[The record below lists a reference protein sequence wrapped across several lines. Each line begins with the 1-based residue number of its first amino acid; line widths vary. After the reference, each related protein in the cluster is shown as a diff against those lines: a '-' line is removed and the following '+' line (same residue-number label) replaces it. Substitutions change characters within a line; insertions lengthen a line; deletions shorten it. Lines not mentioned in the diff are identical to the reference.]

1 MFRLIFYLL
10 LLVMAISILR
20 SVLAV
25 LGRAFTLFMQGPG
38 RQQQGPR
45 QQVPLTGELK
55 RDPVCGTFVAASSSV
70 KHTDGGNTVHFC
82 SAECRDKYLLAA
94 RH

>member
-1 MFRLIFYLL
+1 MFRLILYLL
-10 LLVMAISILR
+10 LVVVLISVLR

-25 LGRAFTLFMQGPG
+25 LGRAFSLFVEGP
-38 RQQQGPR
+38 RQQQDSR

-55 RDPVCGTFVAASSSV
+55 RDPVCGTFVADSSSV
-70 KHTDGGNTVHFC
+70 KHVEGRNTVHFC

-94 RH
+94 KR

>member
-10 LLVMAISILR
+10 LAVVGITMLR
-20 SVLAV
+20 SVLAI
-25 LGRAFTLFMQGPG
+25 LGRVFSMFVEGP
-38 RQQQGPR
+38 RPQTPR

-55 RDPVCGTFVAASSSV
+55 RDPVCGTFVAASSSI
-70 KHTDGGNTVHFC
+70 KHNEAGSTVHFC

-94 RH
+94 KR